1 MFRTAG
7 SFHKAAM
14 SDAQAAMIL
23 SVVLVSLSPGPVT
36 VLNGFWLRVVG
47 DKGRSD
53 PLRVGCGEPMD
64 G

>member
-1 MFRTAG
+1 
-7 SFHKAAM
+7 M